1 MCARNRTLPSHPSDA
16 LSKAII
22 EKNKIGNQCTM
33 KEESASQCVKRQAY
47 RVSLFELVTSYGL
60 FQVYFLTK
68 VFERGAMRRYA
79 KSRKLSNFCNFPIF
93 EC

>member
-68 VFERGAMRRYA
+68 VFERGAMCRYA
-79 KSRKLSNFCNFPIF
+79 EPRKLSSVSNFPIF
-93 EC
+93 GC